1 MRLTSEAAPPSAP
14 APSASSTGLTTV
26 SEAAEEVPKYG
37 VEGTEH
43 ELLER
48 VREKK
53 RSNCGRTD
61 KHINFPHPARVHAR
75 RLELRLT
82 DMTSCLT
89 HFLRN
94 YDDASLKEKE

>member
-14 APSASSTGLTTV
+14 APSSATGLTTV

-48 VREKK
+48 VRERKK
-53 RSNCGRTD
+53 RLTNTSISPT
-61 KHINFPHPARVHAR
+61 
-75 RLELRLT
+75 LRAYKL
-82 DMTSCLT
+82 DVWS
-89 HFLRN
+89 
-94 YDDASLKEKE
+94 

>member
-14 APSASSTGLTTV
+14 APSSATGLTTV

-48 VREKK
+48 VRKGGK
-53 RSNCGRTD
+53 ATD
-61 KHINFPHPARVHAR
+61 KHINFPRPACIHAR

-82 DMTSCLT
+82 DVLSDALPEK
-89 HFLRN
+89 LR
-94 YDDASLKEKE
+94 